1 VSGND
6 PGAGSAGAILRS
18 AREVRDLSMSQVAE
32 QLRLSAAD
40 VSAMEEDRCERL
52 GPPVFVRGHLRKY
65 AVLVGADPEAVLEA
79 HARIEGTGTQPS
91 SLIPPASAHRPVQRE
106 PRWFRPALSLLV
118 IVLVVMA
125 AAAAG
130 WWAWGRFQAS
140 GEGEAAGPPVPAP
153 FQEPSVPVIEPSGDE
168 VGPAAAPAD
177 TEAADEGK
185 PTEATGE
192 PRQESQATAPPP
204 VRAPATARDGQSAG
218 LVLSFSGSCWLEVY
232 DAAGRRLAY
241 ELAQPGESRRYAGPG
256 PWRVVLGN
264 VLAAR
269 LVVNGAEVSIPGRLM
284 VQNTASL
291 LVDGDGNVERVSLP
305 VS

>member
-1 VSGND
+1 MSDND

-18 AREVRDLSMSQVAE
+18 AREARDLSVGQVAE

-40 VSAMEEDRCERL
+40 VSAMEADRCERL
-52 GPPVFVRGHLRKY
+52 GPPVFARGHLRKY
-65 AVLVGADPEAVLEA
+65 ALLVGADAEAVLAA
-79 HARIEGTGTQPS
+79 HAHAQGAGTEPT

-106 PRWFRPALSLLV
+106 PRWLKPALSLVV
-118 IVLVVMA
+118 IVLAVAA

-130 WWAWGRFQAS
+130 WWAWGRFQA
-140 GEGEAAGPPVPAP
+140 GNEGGTAGPPVPAP
-153 FQEPSVPVIEPSGDE
+153 FQEPSLPVIEPEEEE
-168 VGPAAAPAD
+168 VVAPAIPAD
-177 TEAADEGK
+177 LEAADEDS
-185 PTEATGE
+185 PAESTARPE
-192 PRQESQATAPPP
+192 PGPQATVLPPP
-204 VRAPATARDGQSAG
+204 QAPVPDTQSDGLA
-218 LVLSFSGSCWLEVY
+218 LSFSGPCWLEVY

-264 VLAAR
+264 ALAAR
-269 LVVNGAEVSIPGRLM
+269 LVVNGTQVSIPGRLL

-291 LVDGDGNVERVSLP
+291 LVDGEGNVERSSLP